1 MSETACELG
10 AVLGIAVLGTV
21 LSAWARAGIFTEAMQ
36 GTALVA
42 AVLPA
47 VAAFV
52 AYRLIP
58 DGARTPRPAAGADAP

>member
-1 MSETACELG
+1 VSETACELG
-10 AVLGIAVLGTV
+10 AALGSAVLGTV
-21 LSAWARAGIFTEAMQ
+21 LSAWARTGTFTEALQ

-42 AVLPA
+42 AVLLA

-58 DGARTPRPAAGADAP
+58 DGERTPRPAAGADAP